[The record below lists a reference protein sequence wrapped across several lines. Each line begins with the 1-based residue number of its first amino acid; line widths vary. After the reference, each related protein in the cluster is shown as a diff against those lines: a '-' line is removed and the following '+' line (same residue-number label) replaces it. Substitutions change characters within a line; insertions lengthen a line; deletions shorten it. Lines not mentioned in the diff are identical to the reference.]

1 MKRNAVQIMPMNKN
15 MKPMGIKKNG
25 SCNVPSVATRDP
37 IKLKVK
43 KLNAAKMMGSKGNAY
58 FFI

>member
-15 MKPMGIKKNG
+15 MKPIGIKKNG
-25 SCNVPSVATRDP
+25 SCNVPSAATHDP

-43 KLNAAKMMGSKGNAY
+43 KLNAPKMIGNKDNVY